1 MSNCYISPAIQAM
14 IAEEQ
19 ERRPPNCLDFREI
32 DALVSKP
39 GTQLFVLH
47 GGHINPNMTEWEAAI
62 AVTDEIRDARYNLGW
77 GWRGHRGHL
86 TLSEVDDALVVDRY
100 EFRVVVRQK
109 VTMNTGEGTMRITPT
124 VGYEPHN
131 SFWFHGKAGKIL
143 DQIKAAVL
151 DSLNMSPVSSVEFET
166 PVSVW
171 SPEFITCDDSR
182 VRAWMMTEE
191 WRTMQG
197 NLDQIFQQLTNPA
210 G

>member
-19 ERRPPNCLDFREI
+19 ERRPPNCLDFRKI

-47 GGHINPNMTEWEAAI
+47 GGHFNPNMEEREAAI
-62 AVTDEIRDARYNLGW
+62 AFTHGVRDTRYSLGW

-109 VTMNTGEGTMRITPT
+109 VTMNTGEGTMRITST
-124 VGYEPHN
+124 VGYETHD
-131 SFWFHGKAGKIL
+131 SFWFHWKAGKIL
-143 DQIKAAVL
+143 DQIEAAVL

-166 PVSVW
+166 PVSFW
-171 SPEFITCDDSR
+171 SPEFITCDGSR
-182 VRAWMMTEE
+182 VGAWMTSEE
-191 WRTMQG
+191 WRSTLQDLEPTFRM
-197 NLDQIFQQLTNPA
+197 LTSSSR
-210 G
+210 